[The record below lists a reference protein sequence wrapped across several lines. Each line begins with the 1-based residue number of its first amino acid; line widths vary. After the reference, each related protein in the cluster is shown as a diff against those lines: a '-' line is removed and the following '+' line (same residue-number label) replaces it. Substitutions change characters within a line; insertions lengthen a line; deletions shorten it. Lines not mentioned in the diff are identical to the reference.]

1 MRLCRPQ
8 PEDASMSVTPRVGVP
23 LIALG
28 LALAGCQQQAEAPA
42 GDAAPAAAVAALPT
56 PPFSVNRQMVSL
68 VDNEAH
74 VLWGAEREGAA
85 PQSDADWNTIED
97 HALQIVAAGYLVA
110 RGGTG
115 PEDARWSAE
124 PVWQEQSK
132 ALIEAAMAAATA
144 ADAKSMK
151 DLLAA
156 NGKLVDSCLA
166 CHEAFKPAIPTEG
179 RTHQH
184 ADEFIGPLT

>member
-1 MRLCRPQ
+1 
-8 PEDASMSVTPRVGVP
+8 MSVTPRTGVP
-23 LIALG
+23 LIALALG
-28 LALAGCQQQAEAPA
+28 LALAACQQQDEAPA
-42 GDAAPAAAVAALPT
+42 EGTAPEAAAATLPT

-85 PQSDADWNTIED
+85 PQTDADWNAIED

-124 PVWQEQSK
+124 PVWQAQSK
-132 ALIEAAMAAATA
+132 AMIDAAMAAATA
-144 ADAKSMK
+144 AYARSMT
-151 DLLAA
+151 DLLTA

-166 CHEAFKPAIPTEG
+166 CHEAFKPEIPTEG

-184 ADEFIGPLT
+184 ADEFVGPLT